1 MEMDSPAPAP
11 RSTRATRSA
20 KKARTGQAPA
30 ATPAAGPFRPNV
42 SRRAVRLGDTAYEDL
57 ARAFGGNAAALVA
70 IDRFR
75 YLRALRERGALT
87 DWPDGEDDYAADA

>member
-1 MEMDSPAPAP
+1 MTSF
-11 RSTRATRSA
+11 TRTTRGA

-30 ATPAAGPFRPNV
+30 AGAAPAAAPGAGPFRPNV

-87 DWPDGEDDYAADA
+87 DWPDGEDDYAVDA